1 MWSNVT
7 GVCKFAD
14 KVGFNQF
21 LRVGQLLDPDYVE
34 AVRNLDPNAP
44 GFEILLV
51 KYRRYVGIFIPWFT
65 LMITWWT
72 LAIK

>member
-1 MWSNVT
+1 
-7 GVCKFAD
+7 
-14 KVGFNQF
+14 
-21 LRVGQLLDPDYVE
+21 LDPAYVE

-44 GFEILLV
+44 WYEILLV

-65 LMITWWT
+65 LMISWWT